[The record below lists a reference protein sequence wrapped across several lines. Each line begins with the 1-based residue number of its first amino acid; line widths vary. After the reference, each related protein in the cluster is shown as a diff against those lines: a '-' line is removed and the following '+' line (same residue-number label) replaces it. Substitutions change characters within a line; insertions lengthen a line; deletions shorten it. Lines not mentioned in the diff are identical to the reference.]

1 MKLGQNPL
9 LSWEALSLD
18 INCCKKLSVTLYWPP
33 KQGKIY
39 HSDIPAKAIVPFF
52 FFLLGQN
59 VPLK

>member
-52 FFLLGQN
+52 FFY
-59 VPLK
+59 